1 MEKIL
6 RNYCSYIVLAVVCLC
21 IGGIIGYNLQ
31 NLHNLH
37 DDGGGNVSARQQV
50 ESAAAANQSHQ
61 ASAGRIESGIERV
74 EGRIDEAQ
82 NGINKAADRAASS
95 EQLIGECQQILAG
108 IRARGSSHPPS
119 H

>member
-6 RNYCSYIVLAVVCLC
+6 RNYCSYIMLAAVCLC

-31 NLHNLH
+31 NLH

-61 ASAGRIESGIERV
+61 ASAGRITSSAERV
-74 EGRIDEAQ
+74 ESRIEEAQ
-82 NGINKAADRAASS
+82 NGISQAADRAASS

-108 IRARGSSHPPS
+108 IRQRGNSYPPQN
-119 H
+119 

>member
-31 NLHNLH
+31 NLH
-37 DDGGGNVSARQQV
+37 DDGGGNVSTRQQV
-50 ESAAAANQSHQ
+50 ESAAAANQEHQ
-61 ASAGRIESGIERV
+61 ASAGRITSSADRVEVGIEQ
-74 EGRIDEAQ
+74 AQ
-82 NGINKAADRAASS
+82 DGISQSADRAASS
-95 EQLIGECQQILAG
+95 EQLIGECQQIFAG
-108 IRARGSSHPPS
+108 IRQRGSSHPPS

>member
-21 IGGIIGYNLQ
+21 IGGIIGYNL
-31 NLHNLH
+31 H
-37 DDGGGNVSARQQV
+37 DDGNGDGSARQQV

-61 ASAGRIESGIERV
+61 ASAGRITSSAARVESGIEQ
-74 EGRIDEAQ
+74 AQ
-82 NGINKAADRAASS
+82 DGINKAADRAASS

-108 IRARGSSHPPS
+108 IRARGEAR
-119 H
+119 